1 VRPNPETNEQKAWNS
16 TKATK
21 RDIKTEAQ
29 GKLHL
34 SVSMSVACIRKLGF
48 HVCGPSLAPLFDIS
62 FK

>member
-1 VRPNPETNEQKAWNS
+1 MSRKLRIPEAM
-16 TKATK
+16 K
-21 RDIKTEAQ
+21 RDIETEAR

-34 SVSMSVACIRKLGF
+34 SVSTSVVCIRKLGL